1 LHIEDG
7 KDVVRSARYGL
18 GLASALLTG
27 CLAGTRQPSE
37 SAAPSAAP
45 EAGGLQVPGS
55 YMISRSCGSEW
66 GDLVVL
72 TLLPGGV
79 FSLRQTYRDED
90 CAQPVTLVY
99 IGQWRIEDDGRVLR
113 LDNGPV
119 WLRRL
124 AILNHRALRIP
135 HRPPPEPPPP
145 MAVQTAFRT
154 PLLPFRDPFHLRGA
168 GAVPAGIE

>member
-1 LHIEDG
+1 MHIEDG
-7 KDVVRSARYGL
+7 KEVVRSARYGL
-18 GLASALLTG
+18 GLASALLTA

-37 SAAPSAAP
+37 SAAPPAAP

-119 WLRRL
+119 WLRQL

-135 HRPPPEPPPP
+135 DRPPPEPPPH

-154 PLLPFRDPFHLRGA
+154 PLPPFRDPFHLRGA
-168 GAVPAGIE
+168 GAVPAWIE